1 MSQEV
6 GVRFVCDRCKETV
19 FVSAKEIYG
28 DDWTDAGAREL
39 IHEASRRIRGE
50 QQWVE
55 IVVDTEAILLC
66 GECREHYKWALRNF
80 MMVAKEKEG

>member
-28 DDWTDAGAREL
+28 DGWSDVGTREL

-55 IVVDTEAILLC
+55 VVVDTEAMLLC

-80 MMVAKEKEG
+80 MTVAKEKDR

>member
-1 MSQEV
+1 MSKEV

-28 DDWTDAGAREL
+28 DGWSDVGTREL

-55 IVVDTEAILLC
+55 VVVDTEAMLLC

-80 MMVAKEKEG
+80 MTVAKEKDR